1 MVALFEA
8 QTCKQKAVD
17 VTTMVTGN
25 DDCGNANSWRS
36 KRPKESDE
44 VVQWEAAGGIAVWNF
59 TLPYDAPREVAA
71 ALSTRFSEPH
81 EN

>member
-1 MVALFEA
+1 MVSGGPLKGTNM
-8 QTCKQKAVD
+8 QTEGVD

-44 VVQWEAAGGIAVWNF
+44 VVQWEVAGGIAVWNF

-71 ALSTRFSEPH
+71 ALSIVV
-81 EN
+81 NK